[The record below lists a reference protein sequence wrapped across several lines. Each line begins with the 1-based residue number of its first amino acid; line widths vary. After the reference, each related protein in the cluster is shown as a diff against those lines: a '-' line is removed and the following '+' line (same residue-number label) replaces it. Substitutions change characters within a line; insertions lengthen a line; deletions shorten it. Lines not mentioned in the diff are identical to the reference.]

1 MWRIDGNSFVER
13 ETAAECE
20 RGQWGRRGS
29 EIAETRRGIIL
40 SVTIPGRKKRSDFEL
55 SRLRGSH
62 G

>member
-20 RGQWGRRGS
+20 RVQWGRRGS
-29 EIAETRRGIIL
+29 EIAKMFSERTLWMR
-40 SVTIPGRKKRSDFEL
+40 V
-55 SRLRGSH
+55 RLGV